1 MTMGTPAHSEV
12 QSLKR
17 EFVEFLQY
25 KNHLS
30 RVLEIAAANGYTAKD
45 VINDIVILENKR

>member
-1 MTMGTPAHSEV
+1 MTMMTPASSEA

-17 EFVEFLQY
+17 GSVEFLQY
-25 KNHLS
+25 KYHLS
-30 RVLEIAAANGYTAKD
+30 RVLEIAAAKGYTAKD